1 MVSRYH
7 KLWHPMQEYCT
18 KGTRRDATK
27 ALLKVLSNHL
37 SLSNRRNEKK
47 NKRRAK
53 QLASN
58 LSKKQLKE
66 QKAQTKTAK
75 LSRGQRYLPHEPNL
89 EMNDLENGKVKDS
102 VDYSF
107 KTPDSATDQQV
118 LNIVFPRSL
127 FSHQI

>member
-1 MVSRYH
+1 
-7 KLWHPMQEYCT
+7 MQEYCT

-66 QKAQTKTAK
+66 QKAQTKTVK

-89 EMNDLENGKVKDS
+89 EMNDLENEKVKNP
-102 VDYSF
+102 VDYSS
-107 KTPDSATDQQV
+107 KTPDSASDQQV
-118 LNIVFPRSL
+118 LNIVFPR
-127 FSHQI
+127 

>member
-1 MVSRYH
+1 
-7 KLWHPMQEYCT
+7 MQEYCT

-58 LSKKQLKE
+58 FSKKQIKE
-66 QKAQTKTAK
+66 QKAQTKAVK
-75 LSRGQRYLPHEPNL
+75 LSRGQRYLPHEPNQ
-89 EMNDLENGKVKDS
+89 EINDLEHGKVKDS

-107 KTPDSATDQQV
+107 KNPDPLTDQQV
-118 LNIVFPRSL
+118 LNIVFL
-127 FSHQI
+127 DHFFHHIK